1 LHGTLTYD
9 QFLTADFNYVDANL
23 APVYGVPPPA
33 GQALVKIENPSD
45 HRVGFLG
52 LAGLLT
58 FTSRPERSAPSIRGQ
73 LVLDALRCV
82 KLELPANFTPP
93 PLADLM
99 PGQTVRQQ
107 VEAHGRMP
115 ACAPC
120 HSLLDPVGL
129 SLERFDGIGRYRE
142 TYADGLP
149 IDASGVFPGGQ
160 PFDGLQGLAAT
171 IASDPSFVSC
181 AAQKLFT
188 FGIGRRIDESDPS
201 APYLSQIVDGW
212 KANGLT
218 LRNLLKQLA
227 VNDTFRFRRGQP

>member
-1 LHGTLTYD
+1 LTYD

-23 APVYGVPPPA
+23 APLYGVPAPA
-33 GQALVKIENPSD
+33 GPGMVKIENTTD

-52 LAGLLT
+52 LAGFLT
-58 FTSRPERSAPSIRGQ
+58 FTSRPDRSAPPIRGQ
-73 LVLDALRCV
+73 LVLDALRC
-82 KLELPANFTPP
+82 LPLQLPPNFTPP
-93 PLADLM
+93 PLADPT

-107 VEAHGRMP
+107 VLAHGSMP
-115 ACAPC
+115 ACSPC

-129 SLERFDGIGRYRE
+129 SLEHFDGIGRYRE

-149 IDASGVFPGGQ
+149 IDASGAFPGGK
-160 PFDGLQGLAAT
+160 PFDGLAGLAAT

-188 FGIGRRIDESDPS
+188 FGIGRSIDGGDPS
-201 APYLSQIVDGW
+201 APYLAQIVDGW
-212 KANGLT
+212 KTNGLT

-227 VNDTFRFRRGQP
+227 SNDTFRFRRGQP